1 MAALMS
7 STSAFVGAKVA
18 ARVNVRSERARCV
31 IMANTSGPKRV
42 RFEDE
47 QFSRHRAR
55 RWTRRVRLATHT
67 AVVWHRHRSWAWRIK
82 PVVRLVVHVKDVH
95 VWKRRIERA
104 RLGPPSDLIANIES
118 RIDNLN
124 TDQATPFPLL
134 FRQTGHQG
142 QGWPGWCWLQRL
154 HRGGLRAQ
162 AVSTPTLFYRCRQT
176 AVISRNTTR
185 CELVSRCDA
194 DGDRRVHAVRRDVS
208 TNTATRIDA

>member
-1 MAALMS
+1 
-7 STSAFVGAKVA
+7 
-18 ARVNVRSERARCV
+18 
-31 IMANTSGPKRV
+31 MANTSGPKRV

-124 TDQATPFPLL
+124 TAKQRPSLSAFDKQGTKAKGGQA
-134 FRQTGHQG
+134 GVG
-142 QGWPGWCWLQRL
+142 YKG
-154 HRGGLRAQ
+154 
-162 AVSTPTLFYRCRQT
+162 STEAGSAPKL
-176 AVISRNTTR
+176 
-185 CELVSRCDA
+185 
-194 DGDRRVHAVRRDVS
+194 
-208 TNTATRIDA
+208 